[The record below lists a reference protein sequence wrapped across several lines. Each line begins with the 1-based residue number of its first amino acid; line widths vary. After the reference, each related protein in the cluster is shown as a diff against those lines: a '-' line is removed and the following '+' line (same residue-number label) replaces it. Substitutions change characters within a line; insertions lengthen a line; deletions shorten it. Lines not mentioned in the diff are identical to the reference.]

1 MDKPHTLIEQKDLPN
16 HQTWTSPNQKRL
28 GKPSQI
34 GKNLNFVLFLT
45 TSKR

>member
-1 MDKPHTLIEQKDLPN
+1 MDKPHTLIEQKNLHN
-16 HQTWTSPNQKRL
+16 HQTWTSSNQKKL

-34 GKNLNFVLFLT
+34 GKNLNFDFFLT